1 MKEDI
6 RIKRFSVTQQVAAYI
21 GEKLDGG
28 EWKPGDK
35 IESET
40 QLSEKLGV
48 SRVSIRSAIQQF
60 IAIGKLESI
69 QGKGT
74 YVRKNITLFPTELF
88 TFEDSRD
95 LFKVMQF
102 RASIERD
109 AAFYAAQN
117 ATEEDI
123 HYLRKNFM
131 EMTAADKIGDAQ
143 HSWDYDMYF
152 HKKIA
157 AMSGNQFYYDTLD
170 LLFQQTYELHL
181 RMMSKLGTRFA
192 DYFHP
197 AIVDAIEQHD
207 QKKAQARMEQHL
219 TDFFNRIQVSDYG
232 LGGL

>member
-1 MKEDI
+1 MKADV
-6 RIKRFSVTQQVAAYI
+6 RIKRSNVTQQVAAYI
-21 GEKLDGG
+21 REKIDSG

-48 SRVSIRSAIQQF
+48 SRVSIRGAIQQF

-74 YVRKNITLFPTELF
+74 FVRQNVNLFPMELF
-88 TFEDSRD
+88 TFEDSRN
-95 LFKVMQF
+95 LLKVMQF

-109 AAFYAAQN
+109 AAFYAAQS
-117 ATEEDI
+117 ASEEDI
-123 HYLRKNFM
+123 LYLRENFNV
-131 EMTAADKIGDAQ
+131 MTAADQAGDTER
-143 HSWDYDMYF
+143 SWDYDMHF

-157 AMSGNQFYYDTLD
+157 AMSGNQFYYDTLE
-170 LLFQQTYELHL
+170 LLFQQTYDLHL

-207 QKKAQARMEQHL
+207 PKKAQSRMEQHL
-219 TDFFNRIQVSDYG
+219 TDFFNRIQISDYD
-232 LGGL
+232 LGKA